1 MARIL
6 AVNWQDLKHPASGG
20 AEIHLEEILRRLVKR
35 GHKIDLLCC
44 NFPGGKREENV
55 EGVNIIRHGSRTFF
69 NYVVP
74 LVLRS
79 LIKKNKYDLIFEDVN
94 KVPFYTPL
102 YHKLPVLVIFH
113 HLFGGSIFR
122 EINLFL
128 GIYIYLSEKPVPLF
142 YKKNHLM
149 VVSES
154 TAQEI
159 ISKGISKSHVHVVH
173 NGIDKDVYN
182 FDSNV
187 TKFERPTILYV
198 GRIKKYKSIETA
210 IDAMPGILQRLP
222 EAKLVIIGTGDHL
235 PVLKEYVKRKRLTDF
250 IELEGFVSQE
260 TKIEYYRRSHLLV
273 YPSYKEGWGLTN
285 IEANACGTTVLASRV
300 PGLRDSVD
308 EGKSGLLFEYGN
320 VNEFVEKVLKILTD
334 NDYRSQ
340 LEKGALVH
348 ASKFSW
354 DKTTD
359 KTENLMELILSGK

>member
-1 MARIL
+1 MAHIL
-6 AVNWQDLKHPASGG
+6 AINWQDLKHPESGG

-44 NFPGGKREENV
+44 NFPDGKKEEIV
-55 EGVNIIRHGSRTFF
+55 EGVNIIRRGSRPFF
-69 NYVVP
+69 NYIVP
-74 LVLRS
+74 GVLRS

-102 YHKLPVLVIFH
+102 YHNLPVLVIFH

-122 EINLFL
+122 EINFFL
-128 GIYIYLSEKPVPLF
+128 GIYIYLSEKPISLF

-159 ISKGISKSHVHVVH
+159 INKGVAENHVHVVH
-173 NGIDKDVYN
+173 NGIDQDVYN
-182 FDSNV
+182 FDTKV
-187 TKFERPTILYV
+187 PKFERPTILYV
-198 GRIKKYKSIETA
+198 GRIKKYKSIETV
-210 IDAMPGILQRLP
+210 IDAMPAILQRLP
-222 EAKLVIIGTGDHL
+222 EAKLVIVGAGDHL
-235 PVLKEYVKRKRLTDF
+235 PNLKEHVKRKQLTDF
-250 IELEGFVSQE
+250 IELEGFVPQE
-260 TKIEYYRRSHLLV
+260 TKVEYYRRSHLLV

-320 VNEFVEKVLKILTD
+320 ISEFVEKALKILT
-334 NDYRSQ
+334 NNEYRSQ

-359 KTENLMELILSGK
+359 KTEELMELILSGK

>member
-1 MARIL
+1 M
-6 AVNWQDLKHPASGG
+6 
-20 AEIHLEEILRRLVKR
+20 
-35 GHKIDLLCC
+35 
-44 NFPGGKREENV
+44 
-55 EGVNIIRHGSRTFF
+55 
-69 NYVVP
+69 
-74 LVLRS
+74 
-79 LIKKNKYDLIFEDVN
+79 
-94 KVPFYTPL
+94 
-102 YHKLPVLVIFH
+102 
-113 HLFGGSIFR
+113 
-122 EINLFL
+122 
-128 GIYIYLSEKPVPLF
+128 
-142 YKKNHLM
+142 
-149 VVSES
+149 
-154 TAQEI
+154 
-159 ISKGISKSHVHVVH
+159 
-173 NGIDKDVYN
+173 
-182 FDSNV
+182 